1 MDLWKDNELFSISN
15 SYEQYYPSIH
25 NPLISELGEQCNI
38 LKQIVDENGLEDEF
52 LNRMYLTI
60 KRSLTIFSTSLV
72 PFHQI
77 ESIDLQDLRYKFRE
91 LKVLYPNIYQ
101 DFLKGAEQIK
111 KLLEQEQNLL
121 IEKVLELV
129 NGPKL
134 SKRAIVT
141 KRNLKNEEIYAILE
155 RFTKNAMDISFFND
169 SKFRKSSD
177 TFDEVIFIGS
187 QNLFETYANNCP
199 RARKTYFISYDV
211 FPNYFKNMEVLH
223 SLQPVSTVYKGIK
236 NKLEQRPT
244 PTAKIILEEDLPS
257 LSLLGRQ
264 LAAIEELDENDADSI
279 EPVEARFITLEND
292 HVLFLQVNGR
302 YKVVEVDL
310 KAKHVTSK
318 PFNMLELDDFL
329 LVFHERETEMLAT
342 VADSEIL
349 KEHAQELRNIQ
360 KSWKN
365 RLQDWVD
372 NNGIQTVCHILSSKY
387 GMNAAKPQNVNYWL
401 RDTTILPRNM
411 EQLLKALQYDDD
423 VVQQILLASNH
434 ILAAHRR
441 AGGLVTQY
449 ANHVI
454 KNSDLKN
461 LLSQGYQIFSIPEF
475 LGVTFSVERIVGI
488 SSEKFLVHPGKI
500 MKVYNHSSIQV

>member
-15 SYEQYYPSIH
+15 SYEQYYLSIH
-25 NPLISELGEQCNI
+25 NPLLSELGEQCNI
-38 LKQIVDENGLEDEF
+38 LKQIVDENGLEDEL

-91 LKVLYPNIYQ
+91 LRGLYPNIYQ
-101 DFLKGAEQIK
+101 DFVTAAKQIK
-111 KLLEQEQNLL
+111 QMLEQKNNLL
-121 IEKVLELV
+121 IEKILELV
-129 NGPKL
+129 NGPKPC
-134 SKRAIVT
+134 KRAIVT
-141 KRNLKNEEIYAILE
+141 KRPLKDEEIYAILE
-155 RFTKNAMDISFFND
+155 RFTTNAMDISFFND
-169 SKFRKSSD
+169 SVFRKSAD
-177 TFDEVIFIGS
+177 TFDEVLFIGS
-187 QNLFETYANNCP
+187 PNLFESYASNCP
-199 RARKTYFISYDV
+199 RAKKTYFISYDV
-211 FPNYFKNMEVLH
+211 FPNYFKNMGVLH
-223 SLQPVSTVYKGIK
+223 SIQPLSTVYNGME

-244 PTAKIILEEDLPS
+244 TTAKILFEEDLPS
-257 LSLLGRQ
+257 LSLLGKQ
-264 LAAIEELDENDADSI
+264 LAASEDLDENGADSI

-302 YKVVEVDL
+302 YKVVEIDL

-349 KEHAQELRNIQ
+349 KEQAQELRNMQ
-360 KSWKN
+360 KSWKY

-372 NNGIQTVCHILSSKY
+372 NDDIQTVCHILSSKY
-387 GMNAAKPQNVNYWL
+387 SMNAAKPQNVNYWL
-401 RDTTILPRNM
+401 KDTTIFPRNM
-411 EQLLKALQYDDD
+411 EQLLKALQYDEDA
-423 VVQQILLASNH
+423 VQQILLASNH

-441 AGGLVTQY
+441 AGSLVTQY
-449 ANHVI
+449 ASQVI

-461 LLSQGYQIFSIPEF
+461 LLSQGYQIFTIPEF
-475 LGVTFSVERIVGI
+475 PGVTFSVERIVGI

-500 MKVYNHSSIQV
+500 MKVYNQSSLQV